1 MQPSITHGRD
11 LVHHYLNL
19 SYIRSFRPLYSQYV
33 SLLEK
38 TFEVMITNGTPDIEE
53 STLFRLNHMSDH
65 LMQDP
70 DFIEWFLPFNKPIG
84 FYAHQQKGM
93 CFLNLWRTENT
104 VIQGEM
110 VCLYGRDAQDVQ
122 CYAKMVGAVTNEE
135 ERAQWIV
142 VKHPAVNPSNVVP
155 IRSSM

>member
-33 SLLEK
+33 SLLDK
-38 TFEVMITNGTPDIEE
+38 TFEVMITNGTSDIEE
-53 STLFRLNHMSDH
+53 STLDRLNHMSGH
-65 LMQDP
+65 QLQNP
-70 DFIEWFLPFNKPIG
+70 NFLGWFLPFKKPIG
-84 FYAHQQKGM
+84 FYAHQQEGM

-104 VIQGEM
+104 VIEGEM
-110 VCLYGRDAQDVQ
+110 VCLYGRDAEDVK

-135 ERAQWIV
+135 ERSQWIV
-142 VKHPAVNPSNVVP
+142 VKHPAVNPSNVIP
-155 IRSSM
+155 FRSSM